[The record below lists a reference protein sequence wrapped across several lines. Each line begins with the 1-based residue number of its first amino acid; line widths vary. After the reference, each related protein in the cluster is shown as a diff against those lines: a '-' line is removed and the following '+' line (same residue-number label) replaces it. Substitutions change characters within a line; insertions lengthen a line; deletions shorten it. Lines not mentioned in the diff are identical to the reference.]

1 MLTPSE
7 FILFDKM
14 YSCPHPDFILSALLG
29 HKARLLK
36 ALSQLYLISDA
47 PRKKNLCPSFLS
59 HVTRVKCQSYWKG
72 ILKLFSRPGEVRDI
86 SVVNVFFFFIFK
98 RFNQQGIVLLEI
110 FLKIMFWKFL
120 SGVKSWNH
128 EIIRVCLSEWF
139 NICVLSVCANRM
151 K

>member
-14 YSCPHPDFILSALLG
+14 YSRPHPDFILSALLG

-47 PRKKNLCPSFLS
+47 PRKKILCPSFLS

-128 EIIRVCLSEWF
+128 EIIRVWLSEWF